1 MTCNS
6 PPELDDGI
14 LLSYLDGEADQGV
27 AAHLDQCPHCRQ
39 RAQRLGSLEERMRV
53 RMYRSTCPS
62 PLELGEYHL
71 GLLAD
76 TEARGIAR
84 HLKDCPHCSREVSQL
99 KTYLGDL
106 SSDLEFSFA
115 ERIKVLVANLVRA
128 GDRADTLGAPS
139 LAPAFAGLRG
149 EETGPRFYQ
158 AGEAQVAIE
167 IQDDATRGDQKTL
180 LALVTGMDTSEL
192 VAHLWLADRR
202 VSEVPVDELGNLVVP
217 NLAPGSYEL
226 ILSGPEVEV
235 HIRDLDV
242 GAG

>member
-6 PPELDDGI
+6 PPELDDSV
-14 LLSYLDGEADQGV
+14 LLAYLDGEADQEV
-27 AAHLDQCPHCRQ
+27 AAHLEQCPHCRH
-39 RAQRLGSLEERMRV
+39 RAQRLGRLQEDMRA
-53 RMYRSTCPS
+53 RMYRIACPT

-76 TEARGIAR
+76 TEARGIAL

-99 KTYLGDL
+99 KTYLEDL

-128 GDRADTLGAPS
+128 GDRADPLGAPA

-149 EETGPRFYQ
+149 EETGPRLYQ

-167 IQDDATRGDQKTL
+167 IQDDATRGDRKTL
-180 LALVTGMDTSEL
+180 LALVTGVDTSEL

-202 VSEVPVDELGNLVVP
+202 VGQVPVDELGNLVVP
-217 NLAPGSYEL
+217 DLAPGSYEL

-242 GAG
+242 GAS